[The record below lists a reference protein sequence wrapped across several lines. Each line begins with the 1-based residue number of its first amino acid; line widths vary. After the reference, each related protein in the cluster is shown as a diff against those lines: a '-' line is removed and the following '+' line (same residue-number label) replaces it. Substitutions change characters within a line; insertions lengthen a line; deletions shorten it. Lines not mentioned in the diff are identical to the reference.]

1 MAPCLFCWC
10 IRQRRQHSVR
20 PALSILNVPSTYH
33 PPSAY
38 PRRQPSGVGRGY
50 GQVRVR
56 SSLGGKFPSLSDACS
71 RRLHRYE
78 HKQQHMRWEVIAGND
93 HLAKRLLHGQ
103 SDPNVCGEVWE
114 DITCLRV
121 YCSLGSDGCVIMIHC
136 CCLTYS
142 PPSLSFLRA
151 RG

>member
-1 MAPCLFCWC
+1 MVRCGWH
-10 IRQRRQHSVR
+10 IRQRSVHFPFLNVR
-20 PALSILNVPSTYH
+20 PPYH

-56 SSLGGKFPSLSDACS
+56 SALGGKFSVVVC
-71 RRLHRYE
+71 RRPGISTGVNT
-78 HKQQHMRWEVIAGND
+78 KAAHMRWEVIAGND

-103 SDPNVCGEVWE
+103 SDPNACGEVWE
-114 DITCLRV
+114 DITDLRV
-121 YCSLGSDGCVIMIHC
+121 YCSLSSDGCVIMVHC